1 MVGVFLVGDVVDA
14 GAAAVMVSVL
24 VMLDLCLCL
33 FFDFCTDADFYQIF
47 SGISGRFDLT
57 NLIFFLQ
64 IVHHIIPI
72 GNR

>member
-33 FFDFCTDADFYQIF
+33 FFDFCTDADFYQNF
-47 SGISGRFDLT
+47 SGISGRFDRPH
-57 NLIFFLQ
+57 FFLQ